1 MFDLI
6 IKGGTVIDGSGSPG
20 VKADVAVT
28 EGKISEIG
36 IIDPNQ
42 AEVIVD
48 AENMIVC
55 PGFIDPH
62 THYDAQLFWDPHA
75 TPSSLHGI
83 TSVVMGN
90 CGFSIAPISDTS
102 DADYLGAMLV
112 QVEGMSADALRIGV
126 DWNWSSFEDY
136 LKRLDGNVGV
146 NVAAMVGHCALR
158 RTVMKDD
165 AVKREATENE
175 IEEMQKLLGEAL
187 EAGGLGF
194 STSRS
199 FTHTDGDGLPVPSR
213 IASVEEVLALAEVC
227 EKYPGTTLEWVAD
240 GCMNGFSDEE
250 VELMAEMSLRAK
262 RPLNWNVLTVDSAR
276 PDDYKNQ
283 INACERVAE
292 KGGRAMA
299 LTMPILVGMT
309 MHFHSYCALYKLP
322 GWDEIMTLPHEDKK
336 QKLADPA
343 VRKLL
348 EENAA
353 SPEAGVFSRLTGWGK
368 YRIGETFSKENQGLD
383 GRLVSDIARERGT
396 RDFYTLLDIVLADD
410 LKTVLW
416 PGPTDDDPASW
427 LMRQTVWEHEE
438 VMIGGSDAGAHLD
451 RMAGAS
457 YPTEWIRDCLS
468 GRKLTS
474 VEKAIEHMTD
484 VPARFFGLVN
494 RGRIEKDFH
503 ADLVVFDPEQI
514 DAQELK
520 ILNDLPGDSP
530 RLYAGSE
537 GVEKVFVNGVLTV
550 DSGKP
555 TEVLSGVILRSGSH
569 TVTNKIP
576 ADA

>member
-42 AEVIVD
+42 AEAIVN

-383 GRLVSDIARERGT
+383 GKLVSDIARERGT

-503 ADLVVFDPEQI
+503 ADLVVFDPERI

-520 ILNDLPGDSP
+520 ILNDLPGESP

-537 GVEKVFVNGVLTV
+537 GIEKVFVNGVLTV
-550 DSGKP
+550 DSGNP

>member
-42 AEVIVD
+42 AEAIVD

-503 ADLVVFDPEQI
+503 ADLVVFDPERI

-520 ILNDLPGDSP
+520 ILNDLPGESP

-537 GVEKVFVNGVLTV
+537 GIEKVFVNGILTV

>member
-42 AEVIVD
+42 AEAVVD

-383 GRLVSDIARERGT
+383 GRLVSDIARERGA

-503 ADLVVFDPEQI
+503 ADLVVFDPERI

-520 ILNDLPGDSP
+520 ILNDLPGESP

>member
-42 AEVIVD
+42 AEAIVN

-383 GRLVSDIARERGT
+383 GKLVSDIARERGT

-503 ADLVVFDPEQI
+503 ADLVVFDPERI

-537 GVEKVFVNGVLTV
+537 GIEKVFVNGVLTV

>member
-20 VKADVAVT
+20 VKADVAIT

-42 AEVIVD
+42 AEAIVD

-336 QKLADPA
+336 EKLADPA

-503 ADLVVFDPEQI
+503 ADLVVFDPERI

-537 GVEKVFVNGVLTV
+537 GIEKVFVNGVLTV

>member
-90 CGFSIAPISDTS
+90 CGFSIAPISATS

-112 QVEGMSADALRIGV
+112 QVEGMSAYALRIVV

-353 SPEAGVFSRLTGWGK
+353 SPEAGVFSRLAGWGK

-503 ADLVVFDPEQI
+503 ADLVVFDPERI

-537 GVEKVFVNGVLTV
+537 GIEKVFVNGVLTV

>member
-42 AEVIVD
+42 AEAIVD

-503 ADLVVFDPEQI
+503 ADLVVFDPERI

-520 ILNDLPGDSP
+520 ILNDLPGESP

-537 GVEKVFVNGVLTV
+537 GIKKVFVNGILTV

>member
-42 AEVIVD
+42 AEAVVD

-503 ADLVVFDPEQI
+503 ADLVVFDPERI

-537 GVEKVFVNGVLTV
+537 GIEKVFVNGVLTV

>member
-336 QKLADPA
+336 EKLADPA

-503 ADLVVFDPEQI
+503 ADLVVFDPERI

-537 GVEKVFVNGVLTV
+537 GIEKVFVNGVLTV

>member
-353 SPEAGVFSRLTGWGK
+353 SPEAGVFSRLAGWGK

-503 ADLVVFDPEQI
+503 ADLVVFDPERI

-520 ILNDLPGDSP
+520 ILNDLPGESP

>member
-322 GWDEIMTLPHEDKK
+322 GWDEIMTLHHEDKK
-336 QKLADPA
+336 EKLADPA

-503 ADLVVFDPEQI
+503 ADLVVFDPERI

-537 GVEKVFVNGVLTV
+537 GIEKVFVNGVLTV

>member
-503 ADLVVFDPEQI
+503 ADLVVFDPERI

-537 GVEKVFVNGVLTV
+537 GIEKVFVNGVLTV

>member
-42 AEVIVD
+42 AEAVVD

-503 ADLVVFDPEQI
+503 ADLVVFDPERI

-520 ILNDLPGDSP
+520 ILNDLPGESP

>member
-42 AEVIVD
+42 AEAIVD

-503 ADLVVFDPEQI
+503 ADLVVFDPERI

-520 ILNDLPGDSP
+520 ILNDLPGESP

-537 GVEKVFVNGVLTV
+537 GIEKVFVNGVLTV
-550 DSGKP
+550 DSGNP

>member
-42 AEVIVD
+42 AEAIVD

-250 VELMAEMSLRAK
+250 VELMGEMSLRAK

-283 INACERVAE
+283 LNA
-292 KGGRAMA
+292 
-299 LTMPILVGMT
+299 
-309 MHFHSYCALYKLP
+309 
-322 GWDEIMTLPHEDKK
+322 
-336 QKLADPA
+336 
-343 VRKLL
+343 
-348 EENAA
+348 
-353 SPEAGVFSRLTGWGK
+353 
-368 YRIGETFSKENQGLD
+368 
-383 GRLVSDIARERGT
+383 
-396 RDFYTLLDIVLADD
+396 
-410 LKTVLW
+410 
-416 PGPTDDDPASW
+416 
-427 LMRQTVWEHEE
+427 
-438 VMIGGSDAGAHLD
+438 
-451 RMAGAS
+451 
-457 YPTEWIRDCLS
+457 
-468 GRKLTS
+468 
-474 VEKAIEHMTD
+474 
-484 VPARFFGLVN
+484 
-494 RGRIEKDFH
+494 
-503 ADLVVFDPEQI
+503 
-514 DAQELK
+514 
-520 ILNDLPGDSP
+520 
-530 RLYAGSE
+530 
-537 GVEKVFVNGVLTV
+537 
-550 DSGKP
+550 
-555 TEVLSGVILRSGSH
+555 
-569 TVTNKIP
+569 
-576 ADA
+576 

>member
-503 ADLVVFDPEQI
+503 ADLVVFDPERI
-514 DAQELK
+514 DALELK

-537 GVEKVFVNGVLTV
+537 GIEKVFVNGLLTV

>member
-42 AEVIVD
+42 AEAIVN

-383 GRLVSDIARERGT
+383 GKLVSDIARERGT

-503 ADLVVFDPEQI
+503 ADLVVFDPERI

-520 ILNDLPGDSP
+520 ILNDLPGESP

>member
-322 GWDEIMTLPHEDKK
+322 GWDEIMTLPQEDKK
-336 QKLADPA
+336 EKLADPA

-503 ADLVVFDPEQI
+503 ADLVVFDPERI

-537 GVEKVFVNGVLTV
+537 GIEKVFVNGVLTV

>member
-42 AEVIVD
+42 AEAIVD

-353 SPEAGVFSRLTGWGK
+353 SPEAGVFSRLAGWGK

-383 GRLVSDIARERGT
+383 GRLVSDIARERGA

-503 ADLVVFDPEQI
+503 ADLVVFDPERI

-520 ILNDLPGDSP
+520 ILNDLPGESP

>member
-42 AEVIVD
+42 AEAIVD

-503 ADLVVFDPEQI
+503 ADLVVFDPERI

-520 ILNDLPGDSP
+520 ILNDLPGESP

-537 GVEKVFVNGVLTV
+537 GIEKVFVNGVLTV

>member
-503 ADLVVFDPEQI
+503 ADLVVFDPERI

-520 ILNDLPGDSP
+520 ILNDLPGESP

>member
-42 AEVIVD
+42 AEAIVD

-537 GVEKVFVNGVLTV
+537 GIEKVFVNGILTV

>member
-42 AEVIVD
+42 AEAIVN

-102 DADYLGAMLV
+102 DANYLGAMLV

-503 ADLVVFDPEQI
+503 ADLVVFDPERI

-520 ILNDLPGDSP
+520 ILNDLPGESP

-537 GVEKVFVNGVLTV
+537 GIEKVFVNGVLTV

>member
-42 AEVIVD
+42 AEAIVN

-503 ADLVVFDPEQI
+503 ADLVVFDPERI

-520 ILNDLPGDSP
+520 ILNDLPGESP

>member
-42 AEVIVD
+42 AEAIVD

-322 GWDEIMTLPHEDKK
+322 GWDEIMTLPHEEKK

-503 ADLVVFDPEQI
+503 ADLVVFDPERI

-520 ILNDLPGDSP
+520 ILNDLPGESP

>member
-6 IKGGTVIDGSGSPG
+6 IKGGIVVDGTGVPG
-20 VKADVAVT
+20 VKADIAIT
-28 EGKISEIG
+28 EGKISKIGEI
-36 IIDPNQ
+36 DQ
-42 AEVIVD
+42 DEAKEIVD

-75 TPSSLHGI
+75 SPSNLHGI

-90 CGFSIAPISDTS
+90 CGFSIAPISDVS
-102 DADYLGAMLV
+102 DAEYLGAMLV

-126 DWNWSSFEDY
+126 DWNWNSFEDY
-136 LKRLDGNVGV
+136 LKRLDGKVGV

-165 AVKREATENE
+165 AVKREATEDE
-175 IEEMQKLLGEAL
+175 IKKMQELLGEAL

-213 IASVEEVLALAEVC
+213 VASVEEVLALAEVC

-250 VELMAEMSLRAK
+250 VELMAQMSLRAR

-283 INACERVAE
+283 IDACERVAD

-322 GWDEIMTLPHEDKK
+322 GWDGIMTLPHDQKK
-336 QKLADPA
+336 EKLADPS

-353 SPEAGVFSRLTGWGK
+353 LPEAGVFSRLTGWGK
-368 YRIGETFSKENQGLD
+368 YRVGETFSKENKGLD
-383 GRLVSDIARERGT
+383 GRLVADIARERGT

-410 LKTVLW
+410 LKTILW

-503 ADLVVFDPEQI
+503 ADLVVFDPERI
-514 DAQELK
+514 NSQELR

-550 DSGKP
+550 NAGEP
-555 TEVLSGVILRSGSH
+555 TEALSGTVLRSGTH

>member
-83 TSVVMGN
+83 TSVGMGN

-503 ADLVVFDPEQI
+503 ADLVVFDPERI

-520 ILNDLPGDSP
+520 ILNDLPGESP

>member
-42 AEVIVD
+42 AEAIVD

-503 ADLVVFDPEQI
+503 ADLVVFDPERI

-537 GVEKVFVNGVLTV
+537 GIEKVFVNGVLTV

>member
-484 VPARFFGLVN
+484 VPARFFGVVN

-503 ADLVVFDPEQI
+503 ADLVVFDPERI

-520 ILNDLPGDSP
+520 ILNDLPGESP

>member
-42 AEVIVD
+42 AEAIVD

-353 SPEAGVFSRLTGWGK
+353 SPEAGVFSRLAGWGK

-503 ADLVVFDPEQI
+503 ADLVVFDPERI

-520 ILNDLPGDSP
+520 ILNDLPGESP

>member
-383 GRLVSDIARERGT
+383 GKLVSDIARERGT

-503 ADLVVFDPEQI
+503 ADLVVFDPERI

-520 ILNDLPGDSP
+520 ILNDLPGESP

>member
-42 AEVIVD
+42 AEAIVD

-322 GWDEIMTLPHEDKK
+322 GWDEIMTLPQEDKK

-503 ADLVVFDPEQI
+503 ADLVVFDPERI

-537 GVEKVFVNGVLTV
+537 GIEKVFVNGVLTV

>member
-20 VKADVAVT
+20 VKADVAIT

-42 AEVIVD
+42 AEAIVD

-484 VPARFFGLVN
+484 VPARFFGLMN

-503 ADLVVFDPEQI
+503 ADLVVFDPERI

-537 GVEKVFVNGVLTV
+537 GIEKVFVNGVLTV

>member
-42 AEVIVD
+42 AEAVVD

-336 QKLADPA
+336 EKLADPA

-503 ADLVVFDPEQI
+503 ADLVVFDPERI

-537 GVEKVFVNGVLTV
+537 GIEKVFVNGVLTV

>member
-42 AEVIVD
+42 AEAIVD

-336 QKLADPA
+336 EKLADPA

-503 ADLVVFDPEQI
+503 ADLVVFDPERI

-537 GVEKVFVNGVLTV
+537 GIEKVFVNGVLTV

>member
-42 AEVIVD
+42 AEAIVN

-503 ADLVVFDPEQI
+503 ADLVVFDPERI

-520 ILNDLPGDSP
+520 ILNDLPGESP

-537 GVEKVFVNGVLTV
+537 GIEKVFVNGVLTV
-550 DSGKP
+550 DSGNP

>member
-42 AEVIVD
+42 AEAIVD

-383 GRLVSDIARERGT
+383 GRLVSDIARERGA

-503 ADLVVFDPEQI
+503 ADLVVFDPERI

-520 ILNDLPGDSP
+520 ILNDLPGESP

>member
-322 GWDEIMTLPHEDKK
+322 GWDEIMTLPQEDKK

-503 ADLVVFDPEQI
+503 ADLVVFDPERI

-537 GVEKVFVNGVLTV
+537 GIEKVFVNGVLTV

>member
-427 LMRQTVWEHEE
+427 RMRQTVWEHEE

-503 ADLVVFDPEQI
+503 ADLVVFDPERI

-520 ILNDLPGDSP
+520 ILNDLPGESP